1 MKNKQPLRVYFGSAS
16 GVDDFDPALI
26 HVQTQW
32 AMIEALYS
40 PLVEVDA
47 NGQVVG
53 GWAHSFDWDGLT
65 AVFQMRDDAR
75 ASDGLPITAADAA
88 FSLKRLLVL
97 ASNTHGDLSSI
108 LCTEHKLSKI
118 SDPCSDIVVDG
129 NTLRIKLKRKHYFLF
144 SMLASMDYA
153 IVPERAVDPQTLK
166 IKNYMIT
173 SGPYSVQHV
182 EEGKISL
189 TVNKNHWHFSEK
201 IAENID
207 FIGLKDSAGQWLPR
221 AEITTAFE
229 QGKIDFIPTYA
240 FADPGKMVE
249 LAEAN
254 SDVKLHMTQPI
265 GLSLLRF
272 NPHSTRM
279 TPELKVKIGAIVRR
293 AFAKRF
299 AGNKFGRKPTNEFFS
314 PVGDGG
320 LDAEQKKNV
329 AQIFEQYESLEFV
342 DAQGLIL
349 QVSRQSSK
357 PFIQS
362 IGDSLPGLKVIE
374 ASISLNFRPID
385 GIIPDMMIN
394 VTDTAGIEDISL
406 LGYSLASGIF
416 PYLDEENKAWLQNY
430 IGIESKEERLK
441 LLRKLHF
448 DMLTKPTIVPLSS
461 MPYHAL
467 TRAPWQ
473 SHFSELFAG
482 SPLWQITKKD

>member
-1 MKNKQPLRVYFGSAS
+1 ME
-16 GVDDFDPALI
+16 I
-26 HVQTQW
+26 QW
-32 AMIEALYS
+32 ISIE
-40 PLVEVDA
+40 EI
-47 NGQVVG
+47 
-53 GWAHSFDWDGLT
+53 GW
-65 AVFQMRDDAR
+65 
-75 ASDGLPITAADAA
+75 I
-88 FSLKRLLVL
+88 SLMEIRQLVL

-118 SDPCSDIVVDG
+118 SDPCPDIVVEG

-153 IVPERAVDPQTLK
+153 IVPERAVDPETLK

-182 EEGKISL
+182 EEGKVSL
-189 TVNKNHWHFSEK
+189 TVNKEHWHYDKKISEQVDLL
-201 IAENID
+201 D
-207 FIGLKDSAGQWLPR
+207 FKDSAGQWLPR
-221 AEITTAFE
+221 SEVANVFE
-229 QGKIDFIPTYA
+229 QGEIDVIPTYA
-240 FADPGKMVE
+240 FANQTRMVE

-254 SDVKLHMTQPI
+254 SDVQLHMTQPI

-272 NPHSTRM
+272 NPHSNRLTQDM
-279 TPELKVKIGAIVRR
+279 KFKIGAIFKRV
-293 AFAKRF
+293 FAKRF
-299 AGNKFGRKPTNEFFS
+299 AGNNFGRKPTNEFFS

-320 LDAEQKKNV
+320 LDAEQKRAV
-329 AQIFEQYESLEFV
+329 AQMFDQYSNLDNV
-342 DAQGLIL
+342 DAHGLVL
-349 QVSRQSSK
+349 AVSKESSK
-357 PFIQS
+357 PIIQWL
-362 IGDSLPGLKVIE
+362 GDSLPGIKVIE
-374 ASISLNFRPID
+374 GPVKLDFYPID
-385 GIIPDMMIN
+385 GIMPDMMIR

-416 PYLDEENKAWLQNY
+416 PYLDEENKSWLQNY